1 MNNNRGR
8 GFKRER
14 EGGGGVIQFLPL
26 KRRGLLERVACEQ
39 DLHLG
44 DIVNFARPNGRACS
58 KARISR
64 LPFALNAMLNLSN
77 KELEKAVNEYPSA
90 LPGKGP

>member
-1 MNNNRGR
+1 MG
-8 GFKRER
+8 GGDLKERER
-14 EGGGGVIQFLPL
+14 GGGGGIQFLPL
-26 KRRGLLERVACEQ
+26 KRRGLLERAACEQ
-39 DLHLG
+39 AFHLE
-44 DIVNFARPNGRACS
+44 DIVNFVRPNRTACS
-58 KARISR
+58 RARISR

>member
-8 GFKRER
+8 GFKRE
-14 EGGGGVIQFLPL
+14 EGGGDSLSSPE
-26 KRRGLLERVACEQ
+26 RRGLLERVACEQ
-39 DLHLG
+39 ALHLG
-44 DIVNFARPNGRACS
+44 DILKFARPNRRACS
-58 KARISR
+58 QARISR

-77 KELEKAVNEYPSA
+77 KELEKAVNENPSA